1 MKPRAVGRRNS
12 NMTRMQV
19 LAKTTLTVLGVY
31 AILTL
36 CGHCP
41 VGYMCRHE
49 QSAIV
54 PEILSLCTFA
64 VLAALTVYFVIFKN
78 TALSKR
84 IAGPGEILDPRTQAL
99 WLVKSLRVGL
109 VLAGLMLLPR
119 SIPIMVKIPKMFFL
133 IRPAL
138 NDIIVS
144 KRVPNILRLS
154 YSEWFKNIYGFL
166 RAILAIYLIYGA
178 PHFIRWQVKQNLCS
192 KPNIEQTEIP
202 KSPIA
207 NSEGAENE

>member
-1 MKPRAVGRRNS
+1 
-12 NMTRMQV
+12 MTRMQV

-31 AILTL
+31 AVLTL
-36 CGHCP
+36 CNAYP
-41 VGYMCRHE
+41 SRYIYRRE
-49 QSAIV
+49 PPAIV
-54 PEILSLCTFA
+54 LEMLSLCTFA
-64 VLAALTVYFVIFKN
+64 VLAAFAVYFMISNN

-84 IAGPGEILDPRTQAL
+84 IAGPGEILDPGTQAL
-99 WLVKSLRVGL
+99 WLTKSLRIGL

-119 SIPIMVKIPKMFFL
+119 SIPMIVKIPKIFFL

-178 PHFIRWQVKQNLCS
+178 PHFTRSQVRQNLHLQAS
-192 KPNIEQTEIP
+192 IERTEITN
-202 KSPIA
+202 SLTA
-207 NSEGAENE
+207 NSERTENE